1 MKYKINFVSV
11 LTLMILVTSLALT
24 ACASSQNVKRFEY
37 QSVHYK
43 TKEKM
48 GMTSLYIKDDE
59 VEGATVWYRYGTGM
73 NQCDNTEKKAVKSE
87 TATEII
93 YTTEPKLAGCA
104 YRRYI
109 VSKVGG
115 NNFIQSGDGNSWFK
129 GTKFTPVD

>member
-59 VEGATVWYRYGTGM
+59 VEVELFG
-73 NQCDNTEKKAVKSE
+73 
-87 TATEII
+87 
-93 YTTEPKLAGCA
+93 
-104 YRRYI
+104 I
-109 VSKVGG
+109 VMAQV
-115 NNFIQSGDGNSWFK
+115 
-129 GTKFTPVD
+129 